1 MPNVAI
7 TSDVIVGFPG
17 ETEEEFQ
24 ETYDFINKHHFSE
37 LHVFPYSIRT
47 GTPAAKMKD
56 QIDNDTKNARVQR
69 LIDLSDRLALEYAK
83 DFKDDVLEIIPQEFK
98 DGKLVGHADNYM
110 KIEIEGDESLTGELV
125 KVKVTEPGYP
135 LSRG

>member
-1 MPNVAI
+1 
-7 TSDVIVGFPG
+7 
-17 ETEEEFQ
+17 
-24 ETYDFINKHHFSE
+24 

-83 DFKDDVLEIIPQEFK
+83 DFKDDVLEIIPEEFK

-110 KIEIEGDESLTGELV
+110 KIEIDGDESWTGGRG
-125 KVKVTEPGYP
+125 KVTVTEHEYP
-135 LSRG
+135 WSLGEIVEVLEEAIVKNDVYVERTL